1 MTASTTPDA
10 AQASDTRAFL
20 LSSGA
25 SQAAFDMACLSSV
38 TALALEALANNGS
51 EDMGTGTDEALTW
64 LASRLRDA
72 GETLCAIIEAR
83 PARWH
88 TGADAASDAGR
99 ALAML
104 GAQPPA
110 VLDTPGLR
118 AAMDP
123 LDAAKGGAE

>member
-1 MTASTTPDA
+1 MSTTTPDA
-10 AQASDTRAFL
+10 PQANDTRAFL

-25 SQAAFDMACLSSV
+25 SQAAFNMACLSSV
-38 TALALEALANNGS
+38 TALALEALASNGG
-51 EDMGTGTDEALTW
+51 EDMATGTDEALTW

-104 GAQPPA
+104 GAEPPT
-110 VLDTPGLR
+110 VLDGPDLR
-118 AAMDP
+118 ASMAA
-123 LDAAKGGAE
+123 LDAAKGDAA